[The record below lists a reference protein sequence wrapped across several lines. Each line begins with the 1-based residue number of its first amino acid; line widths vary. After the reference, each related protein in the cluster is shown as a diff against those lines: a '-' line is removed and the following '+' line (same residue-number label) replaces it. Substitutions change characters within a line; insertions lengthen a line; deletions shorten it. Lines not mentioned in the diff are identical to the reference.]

1 MARNTGASIQMIP
14 RIIPSVIACILLGA
28 HFLRAGN
35 IALTLVVA
43 LFPLILSF
51 KSRWAWLAVQYMDYL
66 GAMVW
71 SVTALGIIQ
80 ERVAMGRA
88 WGVSAVIL
96 GSAAIFSVFAG
107 VLLRSCGLKTGILEK

>member
-1 MARNTGASIQMIP
+1 MIL
-14 RIIPSVIACILLGA
+14 RIIPSLIACVMLGA

-35 IALTLVVA
+35 IVLTFFVA
-43 LFPLILSF
+43 LFPFLLLF

-96 GSAAIFSVFAG
+96 GLASIFSIFAG
-107 VLLRSCGLKTGILEK
+107 ILLKSFTVKAKTPEK